1 MKRIVEINIFNF
13 KAYFYP
19 TTIKLDKGENLLIYG
34 ENGSG
39 KSSLYKSLDFF
50 FEQSIGREKTKFQA
64 NVHTG
69 SKDGFVKLLFKDVD
83 VLNSSQEESAA
94 YSSTAMIESTFAP
107 FVKST
112 ARTKGFLDYT
122 NLLNVYF
129 NKKSGDNL
137 FDLFLDLLSEITS
150 IASRTPLT
158 LREELDNFYGFT
170 RGLKIRRGK
179 KYDQIPNKLRT
190 FENNFKR
197 ALDGL
202 FVQLNRFLTIYFN
215 ELGVNLNYT
224 LQPIKLDD
232 KNSVSIAKIRAVLK
246 LDVFKNGVMI
256 DDYNQV
262 LNEARLSAISTCI
275 YLASIKN
282 NPQAI
287 EYKLLFLDDIFIG
300 LDMGNRLPI
309 LKILQTEF
317 EDYQII
323 LSTYDRGWYNMARG
337 VLSANTGF
345 NWKFKEMFAGKEL
358 LPDGRVIMKPII
370 ISDEG
375 MLERARR
382 FLYDTSCPD
391 YPAAANYYRKTLEE
405 QLPKYFPKV
414 IMKDENYEDLAKY
427 KIGLIIIKALR
438 FCQMMPKYVYNL
450 TSIIESLTELLGLL
464 APLLHPL
471 SHYVPNAPVYK
482 VELEKVDKALSDF
495 LCDAHILNFDS
506 NVRMILERND
516 ILKLIIKGSSK
527 WEYIYYIRLEEH
539 LFLYRKVDEYELS
552 ESKCY
557 ICKMEGKKADGSQ
570 IQSISISKTS
580 DLYSS
585 VSYGN
590 LKDLYE
596 GTCRY
601 LHSKNIED
609 VIVSSNYIDGF
620 SYYNQIGKDINWEKL
635 SLKLVLRES

>member
-1 MKRIVEINIFNF
+1 M
-13 KAYFYP
+13 
-19 TTIKLDKGENLLIYG
+19 
-34 ENGSG
+34 
-39 KSSLYKSLDFF
+39 
-50 FEQSIGREKTKFQA
+50 
-64 NVHTG
+64 
-69 SKDGFVKLLFKDVD
+69 
-83 VLNSSQEESAA
+83 
-94 YSSTAMIESTFAP
+94 
-107 FVKST
+107 
-112 ARTKGFLDYT
+112 
-122 NLLNVYF
+122 
-129 NKKSGDNL
+129 
-137 FDLFLDLLSEITS
+137 
-150 IASRTPLT
+150 
-158 LREELDNFYGFT
+158 
-170 RGLKIRRGK
+170 
-179 KYDQIPNKLRT
+179 
-190 FENNFKR
+190 
-197 ALDGL
+197 
-202 FVQLNRFLTIYFN
+202 
-215 ELGVNLNYT
+215 GVNLNYT

-300 LDMGNRLPI
+300 LDMGESFCRF

-345 NWKFKEMFAGKEL
+345 NWKFIEMFAGKEL

-438 FCQMMPKYVYNL
+438 FCQND
-450 TSIIESLTELLGLL
+450 
-464 APLLHPL
+464 A
-471 SHYVPNAPVYK
+471 K
-482 VELEKVDKALSDF
+482 VCL
-495 LCDAHILNFDS
+495 
-506 NVRMILERND
+506 
-516 ILKLIIKGSSK
+516 
-527 WEYIYYIRLEEH
+527 
-539 LFLYRKVDEYELS
+539 
-552 ESKCY
+552 
-557 ICKMEGKKADGSQ
+557 
-570 IQSISISKTS
+570 
-580 DLYSS
+580 
-585 VSYGN
+585 
-590 LKDLYE
+590 
-596 GTCRY
+596 
-601 LHSKNIED
+601 
-609 VIVSSNYIDGF
+609 
-620 SYYNQIGKDINWEKL
+620 
-635 SLKLVLRES
+635 